1 MKKKIHSAAV
11 VSAFIVLS
19 LLIFSYSVRRGNDLK
34 GSDNVPCTEE
44 AGETYDKK
52 NQFDLPFLESLTRH
66 LLALGH

>member
-11 VSAFIVLS
+11 VFTFMVLS
-19 LLIFSYSVRRGNDLK
+19 LLIFSCSVRRDNDLK

-44 AGETYDKK
+44 AGETHDKK